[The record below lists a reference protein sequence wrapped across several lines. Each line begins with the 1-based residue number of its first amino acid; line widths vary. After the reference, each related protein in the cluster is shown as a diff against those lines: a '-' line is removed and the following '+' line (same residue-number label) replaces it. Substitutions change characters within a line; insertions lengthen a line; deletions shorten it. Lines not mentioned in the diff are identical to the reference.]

1 MERKKRTSKS
11 FENTRSVIDNTTGEV
26 VSSYS
31 TITHTKPIDL
41 YTKAFNGL
49 SPGLKIGIDGYL
61 LQWIEDNMG
70 FANKGQQLQFGAKE
84 RAELAKEY
92 GMSDRWVKKQISIL
106 VDRSILRR
114 LKRGLFQVNPFVFGK
129 GSIEE
134 IAILRKQFLKET
146 EDGKRNE
153 NQ

>member
-11 FENTRSVIDNTTGEV
+11 FESTRSVVDNMTGEV
-26 VSSYS
+26 VSSVS
-31 TITHTKPIDL
+31 VVSHTKPIDL

-49 SPGLKIGIDGYL
+49 SPSLKMGVDGYL

-70 FANKGQQLQFGAKE
+70 FANKGQILLLGAKE
-84 RAELAKEY
+84 RTELAKAY
-92 GMSDRWVKKQISIL
+92 GLSDRWVKKQISIL
-106 VDRSILRR
+106 VDRSVLKRM
-114 LKRGLFQVNPFVFGK
+114 KRGLFQVNPFVFGK

-134 IAILRKQFLKET
+134 IANLRKQFLKEM
-146 EDGKRNE
+146 EDGKRSE